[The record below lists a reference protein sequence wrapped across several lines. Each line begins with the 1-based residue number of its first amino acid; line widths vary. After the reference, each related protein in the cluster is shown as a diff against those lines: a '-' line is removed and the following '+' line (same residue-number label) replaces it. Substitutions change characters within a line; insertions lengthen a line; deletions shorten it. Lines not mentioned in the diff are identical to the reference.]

1 MGPAEDKNGKIF
13 DWMKVME
20 LKDLIRLLHI
30 KYLQGHKAPVPDFA
44 KNVLIVAPHPD
55 DEVIGCGGLIAR
67 LVAKGRMPH
76 VIVMTG
82 GEGSHRGCCFTASE
96 EISTT
101 RRGLTRKALN
111 VLGVTEDHI
120 HELDFQDG
128 GICEDCNEE
137 IERLKVL
144 IDTLKPETVLVPHW
158 GEGWPDH
165 VNTAQIVKRMVAG
178 KAEVWEYCV
187 WMWYYNVWRGLDWKN
202 AAVLTMTQEEHR
214 LKMEAMDAYIRP
226 TAPCGKPWS
235 GVLPAVF
242 VKAHQDNKE
251 LYFKVR

>member
-1 MGPAEDKNGKIF
+1 MGSAEDKNGKIF

-67 LVAKGRMPH
+67 LVEKGCMPH
-76 VIVMTG
+76 IIVMTG
-82 GEGSHRGCCFTASE
+82 GEGSHRVCCSAMAE
-96 EISTT
+96 DIKAA
-101 RRGLTRKALN
+101 RRMLTRKALA
-111 VLGVTEDHI
+111 VLGMTEDHI
-120 HELDFQDG
+120 HELNFPDG
-128 GICEDCNEE
+128 GIEE
-137 IERLKVL
+137 CQKEEMGILKTL

-165 VNTAQIVKRMVAG
+165 VNAAKIVKQMVAG

-202 AAVLTMTQEEHR
+202 AAVLTMNPREHLR
-214 LKMEAMDAYIRP
+214 KIEAIEAYVRP
-226 TAPCGKPWS
+226 LAPCGKPWS
-235 GVLPAVF
+235 GVLPEVF
-242 VKAHQDNKE
+242 IKAHRGNRE
-251 LYFKVR
+251 LYFKV